1 MLYTTDH
8 KVYAKTAFKKGA
20 LKLFPAGAVQKVK
33 EASAGSQDKKQK
45 KDNVVKVVG
54 SASTYTVQQP
64 KYDLQKGEGCLVPFF
79 WVTQTQEE
87 GQAVLTLQEQK
98 FDWLVSLL
106 KDDGHGRK
114 FVRLRASHPPCSVTA
129 DTVTRLP
136 SELAYKSAEA
146 IEANEQNK

>member
-1 MLYTTDH
+1 MDDAPALLYTTDH

-98 FDWLVSLL
+98 FDFDGLHLKIPFFRNDAKIEAGSLL
-106 KDDGHGRK
+106 C
-114 FVRLRASHPPCSVTA
+114 V
-129 DTVTRLP
+129 
-136 SELAYKSAEA
+136 YKAPVEEGPKA
-146 IEANEQNK
+146 KKAKKA

>member
-1 MLYTTDH
+1 MDDASALLYTTDH

-64 KYDLQKGEGCLVPFF
+64 KYDL
-79 WVTQTQEE
+79 
-87 GQAVLTLQEQK
+87 
-98 FDWLVSLL
+98 
-106 KDDGHGRK
+106 
-114 FVRLRASHPPCSVTA
+114 
-129 DTVTRLP
+129 
-136 SELAYKSAEA
+136 
-146 IEANEQNK
+146 